1 MKTQK
6 LSFLKLLCFKYKFN
20 LLYLDVICILIAI
33 VFSCILLQYAVVAP
47 SEDIIQ
53 ICESTLCEY
62 FENPTNYIP
71 QKNVSI
77 ILRNDNIIATIPQ
90 AFTYSIATRTENQT
104 YQIDTHIKFFFFII
118 AYCMGFLFSVIFLY
132 FTIEAL
138 LYIFINL
145 MKSFLT
151 NMKIIKD
158 FTLKKFQK
166 AINEFERKQKQ
177 KGLKEYEIPRLK
189 EIYQIGYNMG
199 HADGMAEGA
208 KMGKSDLPYHN

>member
-20 LLYLDVICILIAI
+20 LLYLDVICILVAI

-47 SEDIIQ
+47 NEDIIQ
-53 ICESTLCEY
+53 ICESTLYEY

-77 ILRNDNIIATIPQ
+77 ILRDNNIIATIPRT
-90 AFTYSIATRTENQT
+90 FTYSIATRTENQT
-104 YQIDTHIKFFFFII
+104 YQIDTHIKFFSFII
-118 AYCMGFLFSVIFLY
+118 AYCIGFLFSAIFLY
-132 FTIEAL
+132 FTVEVS
-138 LYIFINL
+138 LYILINL
-145 MKSFLT
+145 MKISVANLKKF
-151 NMKIIKD
+151 KD
-158 FTLKKFQK
+158 FTLKRFQK
-166 AINEFERKQKQ
+166 AMNEFEHKQKQ

-199 HADGMAEGA
+199 HADGIAEGA
-208 KMGKSDLPYHN
+208 KMGKSDLPYQN

>member
-20 LLYLDVICILIAI
+20 LLYLDVICILVAI

-104 YQIDTHIKFFFFII
+104 YQIDTHIKFFYFIM
-118 AYCMGFLFSVIFLY
+118 AYCIRFLFNVILLY
-132 FTIEAL
+132 FTIEVS
-138 LYIFINL
+138 LYILINW
-145 MKSFLT
+145 MKSFLA
-151 NMKIIKD
+151 KLEGIKD

-199 HADGMAEGA
+199 HADGIAEGA
-208 KMGKSDLPYHN
+208 KMGKSDLQYQN